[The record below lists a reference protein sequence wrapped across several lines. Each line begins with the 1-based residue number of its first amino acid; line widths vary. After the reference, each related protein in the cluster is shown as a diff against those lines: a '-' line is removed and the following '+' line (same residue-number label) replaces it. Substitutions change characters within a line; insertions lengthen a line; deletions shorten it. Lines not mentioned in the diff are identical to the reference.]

1 MTTSPRQK
9 RLENEYRELR
19 ATFDADP
26 LVEIVAMGP
35 VPSEKYRIVYK
46 VPSLRL
52 DGKGQPIKVD
62 ATVVEIEL
70 PQGYPKYPPVART
83 IAGDV
88 VFHPNFNATKICLA
102 DHWAPS
108 TQLVDLI
115 KEIGEML
122 QWLKFNIRSPLNAQ
136 AAQWSQ
142 EHAGDIPLARHIL
155 GANQVKITLK

>member
-1 MTTSPRQK
+1 MNPRQK
-9 RLENEYRELR
+9 RLENEYREIR
-19 ATFDADP
+19 STFDADQ
-26 LVEIVAMGP
+26 LVEMIAIGP
-35 VPSEKYRIVYK
+35 VPAEKYRIVYK

-52 DGKGQPIKVD
+52 NGKGQPIKVE

-70 PQGYPKYPPVART
+70 PQGYPKIPPVART

-122 QWLKFNIRSPLNAQ
+122 QWQKFNIRSPLNAQ

-142 EHAGDIPLARHIL
+142 EHKSEIPLSTNKI
-155 GANQVKITLK
+155 GAGKITVKLK

>member
-1 MTTSPRQK
+1 LNPRLK

-19 ATFDADP
+19 AVFDADP
-26 LVEIVAMGP
+26 LVEIVAIGP

-52 DGKGQPIKVD
+52 NSKSQPIRVD
-62 ATVVEIEL
+62 ATVVEVEL
-70 PQGYPKYPPVART
+70 PQGYPKVPPVART

-88 VFHPNFNATKICLA
+88 VFHPNFNSTKICLS
-102 DHWAPS
+102 DHWAPA

-122 QWLKFNIRSPLNAQ
+122 QWQKFNIRAPLNAQ

-142 EHAGDIPLARHIL
+142 EHQNEIPLANHQL
-155 GANQVKITLK
+155 GANQVKIKLK